1 MEAESVK
8 MLPGG
13 SALNQG
19 RHLHALGTRVR
30 FFGAVRASSAIIKAR
45 AVMKHQ
51 ARTFAYH
58 PL

>member
-30 FFGAVRASSAIIKAR
+30 FFGAALVSGEAAL
-45 AVMKHQ
+45 MN
-51 ARTFAYH
+51 FAATRH
-58 PL
+58 VC